1 MSNNMTTSLPVGTIL
16 HGEAYDYKI
25 TRILGQGS
33 FGITYQAKVEMKGAL
48 GTLDSNMYV
57 AIKEFFMKEVNG
69 REGSTVTSS
78 SDSKGGL
85 VDYYRKKFER
95 EAQNLSTLKH
105 DNIVRVLESFH
116 GNGTVYYAM
125 EFIDGQSL
133 DNTIIN
139 SPKGHLDETTALSYT
154 RQIGAALSFMHNRG
168 ILHLDV
174 KPANVMVRRD
184 GRAFLID
191 FGLAKLY
198 TSDGEP
204 ESSTKVG
211 AGTPGYAPL
220 EQASYREGKGF
231 PLVMDVYALGATLF
245 KMLTGNRPPEASEIL
260 NDGFPTGEL
269 MQAGTSTSFIACVKK
284 AMAPLKSDRYQ
295 NVNEFLTALSAAA
308 AGCDIN
314 EEATSINTDS
324 SSVTD
329 EPEIV
334 DVERDNARNA
344 QKAAAERQRQMEAE
358 RQRRQEAER
367 ARRLEEA
374 RKRQEAENR
383 RQEEARMRQEAERQ
397 KRQEEEKRLQAERQR
412 QPRREADIDTAPID
426 KPSSNNLMRK
436 VIISVF
442 VFIGIAICYPSIKSC
457 GGVGNNGSS
466 SSTSAS
472 VEDVK
477 NPIGTINYADSADN
491 KFIWTGEVL
500 NDVPY
505 GMGRAVYLSGDK
517 DNRKSYDGRMV
528 DGQRHTKEG
537 ETAKLIYNNGNE
549 YTGTFVYDNLGTGTF
564 IDKNNG
570 LRYEGSFLDN
580 SPYKGTWYYLS
591 DGSVYQ
597 VVKP

>member
-1 MSNNMTTSLPVGTIL
+1 
-16 HGEAYDYKI
+16 
-25 TRILGQGS
+25 
-33 FGITYQAKVEMKGAL
+33 
-48 GTLDSNMYV
+48 
-57 AIKEFFMKEVNG
+57 
-69 REGSTVTSS
+69 
-78 SDSKGGL
+78 
-85 VDYYRKKFER
+85 
-95 EAQNLSTLKH
+95 
-105 DNIVRVLESFH
+105 
-116 GNGTVYYAM
+116 
-125 EFIDGQSL
+125 
-133 DNTIIN
+133 
-139 SPKGHLDETTALSYT
+139 
-154 RQIGAALSFMHNRG
+154 
-168 ILHLDV
+168 
-174 KPANVMVRRD
+174 
-184 GRAFLID
+184 
-191 FGLAKLY
+191 
-198 TSDGEP
+198 
-204 ESSTKVG
+204 
-211 AGTPGYAPL
+211 
-220 EQASYREGKGF
+220 
-231 PLVMDVYALGATLF
+231 
-245 KMLTGNRPPEASEIL
+245 
-260 NDGFPTGEL
+260 
-269 MQAGTSTSFIACVKK
+269 
-284 AMAPLKSDRYQ
+284 
-295 NVNEFLTALSAAA
+295 
-308 AGCDIN
+308 
-314 EEATSINTDS
+314 
-324 SSVTD
+324 
-329 EPEIV
+329 
-334 DVERDNARNA
+334 
-344 QKAAAERQRQMEAE
+344 
-358 RQRRQEAER
+358 
-367 ARRLEEA
+367 
-374 RKRQEAENR
+374 
-383 RQEEARMRQEAERQ
+383 MRQEAERQ

-457 GGVGNNGSS
+457 SGVGNNGSS

>member
-116 GNGTVYYAM
+116 GNETVYYAM

-139 SPKGHLDETTALSYT
+139 SPKGHLDEATALSYT

-231 PLVMDVYALGATLF
+231 PVVMDVYALGATLF

-295 NVNEFLTALSAAA
+295 NVSKFLTALSAAA

-314 EEATSINTDS
+314 EEATSLNTDS
-324 SSVTD
+324 STVTD

-358 RQRRQEAER
+358 RQRRQE
-367 ARRLEEA
+367 EA
-374 RKRQEAENR
+374 RK
-383 RQEEARMRQEAERQ
+383 RQEAERQ

-412 QPRREADIDTAPID
+412 QPRREADIDTDPID
-426 KPSSNNLMRK
+426 KPSSNSLIRK
-436 VIISVF
+436 VLISVF
-442 VFIGIAICYPSIKSC
+442 VFIGIAICCTGIKNC

-505 GMGRAVYLSGDK
+505 GMGRADYFSGDK
-517 DNRKSYDGRMV
+517 DNRKSYEGRMV
-528 DGQRHTKEG
+528 DGLRHTKEG

-564 IDKNNG
+564 IDKNSG

>member
-139 SPKGHLDETTALSYT
+139 SPKGHLDEATALSYT

-231 PLVMDVYALGATLF
+231 PVVMDVYALGATLF

-295 NVNEFLTALSAAA
+295 NVNEFLTTLSAAA
-308 AGCDIN
+308 AGCDIS
-314 EEATSINTDS
+314 EEATSLNTDS
-324 SSVTD
+324 STVTD

-367 ARRLEEA
+367 ARRQEEA
-374 RKRQEAENR
+374 RK
-383 RQEEARMRQEAERQ
+383 RQEAERQ

-412 QPRREADIDTAPID
+412 QPRREADIDTDPID

-436 VIISVF
+436 VLISVF
-442 VFIGIAICYPSIKSC
+442 VFIGIAICYTGIKNC
-457 GGVGNNGSS
+457 GGGGNNGSS

-505 GMGRAVYLSGDK
+505 GMGRADYFSGDK

-528 DGQRHTKEG
+528 DGLRHTKEG

-564 IDKNNG
+564 IDKNSG

>member
-139 SPKGHLDETTALSYT
+139 SPKGHLDEATALSYT

-231 PLVMDVYALGATLF
+231 PVVMDVYALGATLF

-295 NVNEFLTALSAAA
+295 NVNEFLTTLSAAA
-308 AGCDIN
+308 AGCDIS
-314 EEATSINTDS
+314 EEATSLNTDS
-324 SSVTD
+324 STVTD

-367 ARRLEEA
+367 ARRQEEA
-374 RKRQEAENR
+374 RK
-383 RQEEARMRQEAERQ
+383 RQEAERQ

-412 QPRREADIDTAPID
+412 QPRREADIDTDPID

-436 VIISVF
+436 VLISVF
-442 VFIGIAICYPSIKSC
+442 VFIGIAICCTGIKNC
-457 GGVGNNGSS
+457 GGGGNNGSS

-505 GMGRAVYLSGDK
+505 GMGRADYLSGDK

-528 DGQRHTKEG
+528 DGLRHTKEG

-564 IDKNNG
+564 IDKNSG

-597 VVKP
+597 VVKPQR